1 MDMSLL
7 LLSLTF
13 IYMYVPFFCCVS
25 TVTFEVVEDAVGV
38 GQKDSIAKFGIG
50 ESVGNSEVLEDDYGI
65 AVIPEHFVDIVT
77 GVDPS
82 KFAGGSGRI
91 GEEVLRRGFGFG
103 AVDGGT
109 EKRKKK
115 GTAEVRYI
123 YIVLR
128 RTTAGVYISYLV
140 DHIMLTSFWV
150 LWLFSHDFIMSS
162 RMVLKTELTKWMRE
176 DSKQQISQ
184 KAGVSFEDAMAV
196 HPPR

>member
-1 MDMSLL
+1 MARLFFSLFHVR
-7 LLSLTF
+7 SFFTF
-13 IYMYVPFFCCVS
+13 CFIS
-25 TVTFEVVEDAVGV
+25 HAVTFEVVEDAVGI

-109 EKRKKK
+109 EKGKKK
-115 GTAEVRYI
+115 RNTEVRNCSS
-123 YIVLR
+123 
-128 RTTAGVYISYLV
+128 TGLV
-140 DHIMLTSFWV
+140 SILSGRPMLT
-150 LWLFSHDFIMSS
+150 
-162 RMVLKTELTKWMRE
+162 
-176 DSKQQISQ
+176 
-184 KAGVSFEDAMAV
+184 
-196 HPPR
+196 